1 MFGLHFFDWRFALVA
16 LWSEYCFLFFVTLV
30 RLLLALLALLS
41 VANLKSEF
49 V

>member
-1 MFGLHFFDWRFALVA
+1 MFSLHFFDLRFTLVA

>member
-1 MFGLHFFDWRFALVA
+1 MFSLHFFDLRFALVA
-16 LWSEYCFLFFVTLV
+16 LWSECCFLFFVTLV
-30 RLLLALLALLS
+30 RLLLALLALLY